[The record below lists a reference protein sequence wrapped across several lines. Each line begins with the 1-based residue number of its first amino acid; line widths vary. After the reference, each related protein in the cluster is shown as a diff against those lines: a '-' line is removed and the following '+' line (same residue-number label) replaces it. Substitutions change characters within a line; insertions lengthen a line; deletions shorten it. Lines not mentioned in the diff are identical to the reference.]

1 MNSLTVEDL
10 LLLGHSTTSSIEQV
24 GLIGRLSIVPDD
36 KTCGNRMGTILF
48 TDLDGQYSLPCN
60 VDIMRK
66 EILHCQVMI
75 TCWNY
80 ISCSETDVSYLE
92 FSLKHV
98 YRIDDTTVS
107 LLEECLQL
115 DDQKF
120 TDSLICNPS
129 LITPDQVCV
138 GIMNGC
144 VRVYREITY
153 LLYIATTN
161 SYYRRICSC
170 FRKSNGYFQTVQST

>member
-24 GLIGRLSIVPDD
+24 DLIGRLSIVPDD
-36 KTCGNRMGTILF
+36 KTCSNRMGTILF
-48 TDLDGQYSLPCN
+48 TDLNGQYSLPCN

-98 YRIDDTTVS
+98 YRIDGTTIS

-120 TDSLICNPS
+120 TDSLICNLS

-138 GIMNGC
+138 CMNGC
-144 VRVYREITY
+144 ARVYREITY
-153 LLYIATTN
+153 LLHIATTN
-161 SYYRRICSC
+161 SFCWRICSC
-170 FRKSNGYFQTVQST
+170 FRKSNGYIKTVRST